1 MTQVTKYCQTCQ
13 SSQKSFFDDNNR
25 CIKCGNIFD
34 TALTVAP
41 AASSRVQTFIN
52 ETVRSGSA
60 QSECL
65 IVQGNIRSG
74 NGSYEKVIYDGRN
87 FFYERK
93 NS

>member
-1 MTQVTKYCQTCQ
+1 MQITKYCQTCQ

-34 TALTVAP
+34 TGLTVAP
-41 AASSRVQTFIN
+41 SASSVVQTFIN
-52 ETVRSGSA
+52 ETVRSGST

-65 IVQGNIRSG
+65 IVQGNVKNGR
-74 NGSYEKVIYDGRN
+74 GSYEKVTYNGRD

-93 NS
+93 GN